1 MLTRHKGECIA
12 QINII
17 YWSGTGNAESMAE
30 YIKQGAEGV
39 GATVTVKNVS
49 GASIADSLIVNEAP
63 EGSECKTFGEE
74 IAKQ

>member
-1 MLTRHKGECIA
+1 
-12 QINII
+12 
-17 YWSGTGNAESMAE
+17 MAE